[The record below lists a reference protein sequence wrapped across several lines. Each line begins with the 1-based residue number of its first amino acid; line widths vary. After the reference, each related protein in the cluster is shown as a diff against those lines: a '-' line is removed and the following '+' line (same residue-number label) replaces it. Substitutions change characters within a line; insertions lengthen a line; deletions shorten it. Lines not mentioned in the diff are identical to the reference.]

1 MLLLARQVENVF
13 LHAVLLAAR
22 GFGPEPFV
30 GLEGDRGLG
39 VVAGE
44 HPQNL
49 LRRGPLALLREQIRA
64 EKRQLAHRRKT
75 RGEFICSPESQLV
88 FEQALPGM

>member
-30 GLEGDRGLG
+30 GLEGHGGVG
-39 VVAGE
+39 VVARE
-44 HPQNL
+44 RLQNP

-64 EKRQLAHRRKT
+64 EK
-75 RGEFICSPESQLV
+75 G
-88 FEQALPGM
+88 